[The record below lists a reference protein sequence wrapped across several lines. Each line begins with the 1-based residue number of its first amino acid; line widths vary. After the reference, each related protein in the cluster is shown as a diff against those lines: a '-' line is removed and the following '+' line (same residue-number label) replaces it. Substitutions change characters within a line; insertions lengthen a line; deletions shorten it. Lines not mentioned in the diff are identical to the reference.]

1 MTHLELINEYYD
13 LSGEKVLE
21 VLETVGG
28 NAYCISILNQ
38 DGSKV
43 STLVEIC
50 LGGNGEYAVE
60 RDYCIPGREKG
71 MISRYFGDDELDE
84 DADIDDIDDLL
95 GELGD

>member
-28 NAYCISILNQ
+28 NAYCVSILNQ

-50 LGGNGEYAVE
+50 LGGDGEYAVE
-60 RDYCIPGREKG
+60 RDYCTPGREEE
-71 MISRYFGDDELDE
+71 MVSRYFGDA
-84 DADIDDIDDLL
+84 DADADDLL